1 MANIDINLGQAT
13 LNAFNTRD
21 AGVGTASMADS
32 VDLFFQASY
41 NFDASHAY
49 YTNAAFS
56 GDGLRLDFT
65 DGAYSQY
72 SGVTLANPNATSGA
86 ATATSLESN
95 QPSAYRL
102 TVGGNMNYHYSA
114 NANGSFILQNTG
126 GTINDVAI
134 KTQLPSSSPDY
145 DAVLGNVAVA
155 LHGAVTI
162 SQSGNASGSI
172 TSLTTSADKLVVSSA
187 LTGNFNINGNI
198 SSIGQNLSSTG
209 LSGIADSWVEQYAD
223 GSSVSA
229 TNLGL
234 AVTGNTVFNEKL
246 LLDGANLPSDDI
258 INVTLAG
265 NLATPWVIAAGAG
278 NDTVTLKGGGATL
291 SVNAGGGNDR
301 ITLGDSGHGV
311 DGGSGIDTTVFG
323 GARAAYTVTKA
334 GANFTV
340 QTSAPGG
347 VDTLANVERLQFADA
362 FVALDTDA
370 NGIAGQAYRLYQAA
384 FNRTP
389 DAEGLGFWIHY
400 MDGGMSLNDVANF
413 FLTSPEFIRQYG
425 ANLSNADMIGKLYN
439 NVLHRDGEADGVKF
453 WTEYM
458 EHGGGT
464 QAKMLAF
471 FGQSP
476 ENQATLVGVIGN
488 GFDYTPSQG

>member
-13 LNAFNTRD
+13 LNALNAR
-21 AGVGTASMADS
+21 APGVGNVSMADS

-41 NFDASHAY
+41 NFGTSHAY
-49 YTNAAFS
+49 YTNSVFS
-56 GDGLRLDFT
+56 GDSLRMDFS
-65 DGAYSQY
+65 DGAYSVY
-72 SGVTLANPNATSGA
+72 SGVTLANPNATSGE
-86 ATATSLESN
+86 ATSTKLESN

-102 TVGGNMNYHYSA
+102 TVGGNMNYDYTA
-114 NANGSFILQNTG
+114 NANGSFLLQNTG

-134 KTQLPSSSPDY
+134 QTQLPSSSPDY
-145 DAVLGNVAVA
+145 DALLGNVAVA

-162 SQSGNASGSI
+162 SQSGNVSGNI

-187 LTGNFNINGNI
+187 LSGNFNINGNI

-209 LSGIADSWVEQYAD
+209 LSGIADSFIERYAD
-223 GSSVSA
+223 GSTVNI
-229 TNLGL
+229 TNLAL
-234 AVTGNTVFNEKL
+234 AVDGNTVFNEKL
-246 LLDGANLPSDDI
+246 LQNAANLPSSDVVNI
-258 INVTLAG
+258 TLAG
-265 NLATPWVIAAGAG
+265 NLAEAWLVATGAG
-278 NDTVTLKGGGATL
+278 NDIVTLKGGGGAL
-291 SVNAGGGNDR
+291 SVNAGSGDDR
-301 ITLGDSGHGV
+301 ITLGDSGHVV
-311 DGGSGIDTTVFG
+311 DGDSGIDTTVFG
-323 GARAAYTVTKA
+323 GVRAAYTVSKA

-340 QTSAPGG
+340 QNKAQGG

-362 FVALDTDA
+362 LVALDTGAD
-370 NGIAGQAYRLYQAA
+370 GVAGQAYRLYQAA

-400 MDGGMSLNDVANF
+400 MDGGMSLNEVANF
-413 FLTSPEFIRQYG
+413 FITSPEFIQQYG
-425 ANLSNADMIGKLYN
+425 ANLSNAAMIGKLYN
-439 NVLHRDGEADGVKF
+439 NVLHRGGEADGVKF

-476 ENQATLVGVIGN
+476 ENQAALIGVIAN